1 MTESANQVLTVAQ
14 MRAVEQALIDAGES
28 VDSLMQTAGKGAAE
42 WVWRVAARHPVTVLT
57 GPGNN
62 GGDGYVIA
70 ETLRQRG
77 GQVAVI
83 AATEPKTAAARN
95 AAALYHGEVLG
106 PETERHGEILV
117 DCLFGS
123 GLTRPL
129 GPDHFALLNRLCQS
143 HRHTIAIDLPSGVET
158 DTGAGLNENLPRFDL
173 TIALGAWKPAHFLL
187 PSRAICG
194 MTRLVPIG
202 VAPVPHAA
210 QAIAKPHLRR
220 PRLRDNKFTRGLVL
234 VIAGQMPGAPVL
246 AASAAIRG
254 GAGYVK
260 IAGAGASPLPPELVA
275 STEPLETLLADRRTS
290 AVLIGP
296 GLGRDS
302 EARARLAAVLAAN
315 PRALVLDADA
325 LHLLSPDLPPPPNAI
340 LTPHEGEVAALEKA
354 FALDSTQA
362 KPTRTLA
369 LARHL
374 NATVVFKG
382 ADTLIASPEGQL
394 AYAPRAPAWLAMAGT
409 GDVLAG
415 LTAARLATG
424 MPPFIA
430 AQEAVWLHTEAARIA
445 GPGLTAPDLAAAV
458 PAAVARAI

>member
-1 MTESANQVLTVAQ
+1 
-14 MRAVEQALIDAGES
+14 MRAAEQALIDAGSS
-28 VDSLMQTAGKGAAE
+28 VDALMQIAGKGAAE
-42 WVWRVAARHPVTVLT
+42 WVWRMAARHPVTVLC

-70 ETLRQRG
+70 ETIRARG
-77 GQVAVI
+77 GKVAVI
-83 AATEPKTAAARN
+83 QATEPQTAAARN
-95 AAALYHGEVLG
+95 AAALYHGEIL
-106 PETERHGEILV
+106 PPSADRHGEVLV

-129 GPDHFALLNRLCQS
+129 SDDHFALLDRLCQT
-143 HRHTIAIDLPSGVET
+143 HRHTVAIDLPSGVET
-158 DTGAGLNENLPRFDL
+158 DTGAGLNQSLPRFDL
-173 TIALGAWKPAHFLL
+173 TIALGAWKPAHFLM

-202 VAPVPHAA
+202 IAETPGAA
-210 QAIAKPHLRR
+210 RAIAKPLLRR
-220 PRLRDNKFTRGLVL
+220 PRLRDSKFSRGLVL
-234 VIAGQMPGAPVL
+234 IVAGRMPGAPVL
-246 AASAAIRG
+246 AGSAAIRG

-260 IAGAGASPLPPELVA
+260 LAGAGAMHLPPELVA
-275 STEPLETLLADRRTS
+275 ASGELATLLADPRTS

-296 GLGRDS
+296 GLGRDDQ
-302 EARARLAAVLAAN
+302 ARSRLATTLAGN
-315 PRALVLDADA
+315 PHAIVLDADA
-325 LHLLSPDLPPPPNAI
+325 LHLLSPDLPPPANAV
-340 LTPHEGEVAALEKA
+340 LTPHAGEVATLEKA
-354 FALDSTQA
+354 FSLDGTQP

-369 LARHL
+369 LAHRL

-382 ADTLIASPEGQL
+382 ADTVIATPHGQL

-415 LTAARLATG
+415 LAAARLATG
-424 MPPFIA
+424 MPPYEA